1 MKMERKVMKRK
12 RTALIISLALIVAL
26 CILVGCTSSTTPSP
40 SAPTSATTT
49 VPQATST
56 PRPTPTPTP
65 TPTTIITH
73 EPFSRPLFSTAQ
85 AREVWERASKV
96 EADTPVELLGE
107 IIFIIAIAQGMDITR
122 ATVLSLDA
130 EDTFRHGNQ
139 TILEAIFE
147 WPDMEQAEWLYTGI
161 YDLNIRY
168 SDELMLLP

>member
-1 MKMERKVMKRK
+1 MKRK

-49 VPQATST
+49 APQATST
-56 PRPTPTPTP
+56 PRPTL